1 MDIFVCIIY
10 GEPLKLH
17 GQVIGVQGIVNIIL
31 TGRYTL
37 SAVLES
43 FSQEMCPDAEDGKC
57 SFTKQGLLQTALVI
71 VYLAVSTEVIII
83 RAINKIFTRLPL
95 YLDISVTDTLGNIS
109 LVSET

>member
-17 GQVIGVQGIVNIIL
+17 GQVTGLAWQCQHDITL

-43 FSQEMCPDAEDGKC
+43 FSQEMCPDGEDGEC

-71 VYLAVSTEVIII
+71 VYLAVSTEVVKIINRI
-83 RAINKIFTRLPL
+83 
-95 YLDISVTDTLGNIS
+95 
-109 LVSET
+109 

>member
-17 GQVIGVQGIVNIIL
+17 GQVTDELVLLPYRHLL

-43 FSQEMCPDAEDGKC
+43 FSQEMCPDSEDGEC

-71 VYLAVSTEVIII
+71 VYLAVSTE
-83 RAINKIFTRLPL
+83 KL
-95 YLDISVTDTLGNIS
+95 
-109 LVSET
+109 

>member
-1 MDIFVCIIY
+1 MDIFVCFIY

-17 GQVIGVQGIVNIIL
+17 GQVIDELILLTSHHVL

-43 FSQEMCPDAEDGKC
+43 FSQEMCPDSEDGEC

-71 VYLAVSTEVIII
+71 VYLAVSTE
-83 RAINKIFTRLPL
+83 KL
-95 YLDISVTDTLGNIS
+95 
-109 LVSET
+109 

>member
-1 MDIFVCIIY
+1 MDIFVCTIY

-17 GQVIGVQGIVNIIL
+17 GQVIGVPGIVNIIL

-83 RAINKIFTRLPL
+83 IINKIFTRLLL

>member
-43 FSQEMCPDAEDGKC
+43 FSQEMCPDGEDGEC

-83 RAINKIFTRLPL
+83 IINKIFTRLL
-95 YLDISVTDTLGNIS
+95 QYLDISVIDTLGNIL
-109 LVSET
+109 LVKVK

>member
-17 GQVIGVQGIVNIIL
+17 GQVIGVPGIVNIIL

-71 VYLAVSTEVIII
+71 VYLAVSTEVITII
-83 RAINKIFTRLPL
+83 CS
-95 YLDISVTDTLGNIS
+95 YQ
-109 LVSET
+109 